1 MKLLARF
8 DIVNLVKIMHK
19 PNKTGKTLRLLLV
32 LLLCTGVLS
41 VLIPFIQSRLHPVRY
56 IRTEAEKQTVLTPYL
71 LHGEV
76 AEDEFS
82 IPRGAQVTIKKKGD
96 PYSVIEYQD
105 MEIKMPNE
113 NLADSLEEVVDIP
126 TVYPRKTFPLF
137 EEKGSIALS
146 DLSADKGEALK
157 VLSISPSDL
166 DPVTGE
172 IAWIEVE
179 KDGQPLWIPGT
190 WVETT
195 RDLAMKE
202 YGSDIQ
208 YNPVYDQVYEDG
220 WSKDAYISQA
230 DMKGSTKKNYEDNPL
245 RSDIAAVH
253 ITLENL
259 VKHKDEILALK
270 DRTSLNALVVA
281 LKGPDGQLWYESD
294 VPQDYFNDPSAPL
307 QHPLMSKD
315 ELKDLFRELKQQGF
329 YIIGRMETFEDS
341 ALAFDRPEW
350 AVTDRNNNPARYS
363 EDYWVSP
370 YCRDVWEYNGALAK
384 EFADLGVNEVQFDFC
399 RFPDGTMAD
408 VEAGRAD
415 LKNTT
420 GESKVSAIQSFLYYI
435 RTLLEPEH
443 VYAAADVYAGPV
455 IDHYDY
461 DIGHF
466 YPAISAA
473 SDIICPMMYL
483 DSFDVSS
490 YGYTDLY
497 RDAGKILET
506 FTASTRKMDQTVPNP
521 ALMRI
526 WLQGYNDTSG
536 ERIAQEING
545 VRRAGAEGYM
555 LWTDKGN
562 PQWLEQL
569 ESGLIAPSDSAETTR
584 KPSTGS

>member
-1 MKLLARF
+1 MNKS
-8 DIVNLVKIMHK
+8 K
-19 PNKTGKTLRLLLV
+19 KTGKHLRLLILA
-32 LLLCTGVLS
+32 
-41 VLIPFIQSRLHPVRY
+41 VLIIGICFALIPLIQSRLHPVRY
-56 IRTEAEKQTVLTPYL
+56 IRSAAEKQTVLTPYL
-71 LHGEV
+71 IHGEV

-82 IPRGAQVTIKKKGD
+82 IPRGAQVTVKKKGD
-96 PYSVIEYQD
+96 TISVVEYLD

-113 NLADSLEEVVDIP
+113 NLADSLEEVVEIP
-126 TVYPRKTFPLF
+126 VVYPRKTTPLF
-137 EEKGSIALS
+137 QEKGSVELS
-146 DLSADKGEALK
+146 DKTAKKGEALK
-157 VLSISPSDL
+157 VLSISPADL

-179 KDGQPLWIPGT
+179 KDGEPLWIPGT
-190 WVETT
+190 WTETT
-195 RDLAMKE
+195 EELALKD
-202 YGSDIQ
+202 YGTDIQ
-208 YNPVYDQVYEDG
+208 YNPVYDQVYGEG

-230 DMKGSTKKNYEDNPL
+230 DLKGSVKKNYEDNPL
-245 RSDIAAVH
+245 RSDISAVH

-259 VKHKDEILALK
+259 IRHKNEIIDLK
-270 DRTSLNALVVA
+270 NRTNLNALVVA
-281 LKGPDGQLWYESD
+281 PTGPDGQLWYDSD

-307 QHPLMSKD
+307 AHPLMSKE
-315 ELKDLFRELKQQGF
+315 ELKDLFTELKQQGF
-329 YIIGRMETFEDS
+329 YMIGRMETFEDS

-350 AVTDRNNNPARYS
+350 AVTDTRNNPARYS

-370 YCRDVWEYNGALAK
+370 YCRKVWEYNGALAK

-399 RFPDGTMAD
+399 RFPDGTMND
-408 VEAGRAD
+408 VEAGRTD

-420 GESKVSAIQSFLYYI
+420 GESKVSAIQGFLYYV

-443 VYAAADVYAGPV
+443 VYAAADLYAGPV

-473 SDIICPMMYL
+473 ADIICPMMYL

-506 FTASTRKMDQTVPNP
+506 FTASTEKMDQTVPNP

-545 VRRAGAEGYM
+545 VRRAGGEGYM

-562 PQWLEQL
+562 PEWLKAL
-569 ESGLIAPSDSAETTR
+569 ESGLIAPSDSAETIQ
-584 KPSTGS
+584 KAEPSS